1 MNGKQLADALLVEL
15 GKRKRGLFHRSFDED
30 SFADLIRSALD
41 PQPEQPNFIPSA
53 TLPVIPPEWPKL
65 KVKYDGKTGAEMEW
79 IIVNNAAEEAPYHEW
94 YNRPMAEADQFDSG
108 ECAGTT
114 SRRMAAKKTTGRKRE
129 TVTYERATAFNST
142 YGDQQH
148 APHDARQSLGR

>member
-15 GKRKRGLFHRSFDED
+15 DKRKRSRIHRSFDED
-30 SFADLIRSALD
+30 SLADLIRSALD

-79 IIVNNAAEEAPYHEW
+79 IVVNNAAEESPYHEW
-94 YNRPMAEADQFDSG
+94 YNVKMAELDRLKAANVP
-108 ECAGTT
+108 ERPAEEWK
-114 SRRMAAKKTTGRKRE
+114 RRKQLAEKGR
-129 TVTYERATAFNST
+129 
-142 YGDQQH
+142 Q
-148 APHDARQSLGR
+148 